1 MAVTGTKT
9 VNDIVT
15 YALRK
20 ASVTAWGETPATED
34 ATAAM
39 AELDLMLKGWQNKG
53 FNLWTKTGGS
63 LALTTA
69 ASYTLSPV
77 RPLRILSARLK
88 RSGTETPMYEMS
100 RQEYDDLPNKASTGL
115 PTQFY
120 YDRQREAAKM
130 YIWPVLTTVAGETIE
145 YTYERELEDIVSL
158 NDVID
163 VPGEWWDAVV
173 HNLAVRMVETLG
185 FNKPPTLLMR
195 AAETLREAGAFD
207 REESVYFVGDEWRY

>member
-9 VNDIVT
+9 VNKIVT

-20 ASVTAWGETPATED
+20 AGVAAWNETPASDD
-34 ATAAM
+34 ASAAM
-39 AELDLMLKGWQNKG
+39 DELNLMLKGWQNKG
-53 FNLWTKTGGS
+53 YNLWTKTGGS

-88 RSGTETPMYEMS
+88 RSGTETPMYEMT
-100 RQEYDDLPNKASTGL
+100 RQEYDELPNKTSTGL

-120 YDRQREAAKM
+120 YDRQREAAKL
-130 YIWPVLTTVAGETIE
+130 YVWPVLSTAAGETVE
-145 YTYERELEDIVSL
+145 YTYERELEDIAALS
-158 NDVID
+158 DTID

-173 HNLAVRMVETLG
+173 YNLAARIAETVGLPR
-185 FNKPPTLLMR
+185 PPTLIMR
-195 AAETLREAGAFD
+195 AAELLREAGAFD